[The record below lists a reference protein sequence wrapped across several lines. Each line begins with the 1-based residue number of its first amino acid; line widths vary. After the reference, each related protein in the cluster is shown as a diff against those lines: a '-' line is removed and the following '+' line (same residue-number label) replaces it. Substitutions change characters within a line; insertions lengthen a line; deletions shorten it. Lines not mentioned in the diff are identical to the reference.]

1 MVPGLAGTLF
11 PYSVVASLP
20 DTPES
25 SGRGRHIQTNAR
37 RVQGRVGNGE
47 IAAASV
53 LIYRTFALP
62 AGIKAWHTPPGR
74 AQPPPGRARLQCRQ
88 ENCDGS
94 GGAIKCL
101 SQRPLRPPEVGHCP
115 KLFTTVKK
123 TAFTSHI
130 SARISDDRGREALNL
145 KDDQNMDVSP
155 LKFGPFRNTEP
166 GETFPDVFPLGTQTV
181 GPANLPAFLEMY
193 REQSLWLA
201 CVVGLNADLATTART
216 HRWILSQPDC
226 DNVVAVAAWRFWEGS
241 YFCGVA
247 AGDHKHIGDAHL
259 IVTLIAER
267 SRLRPFT
274 TDALRDPPHNRYTS
288 SRAQLLAQAEEAV
301 LSLGPDVEPLV
312 AIPVA
317 LLGHQPLGPL
327 PMEGYVVDE
336 TGLAVIPLTR
346 H

>member
-1 MVPGLAGTLF
+1 
-11 PYSVVASLP
+11 
-20 DTPES
+20 
-25 SGRGRHIQTNAR
+25 
-37 RVQGRVGNGE
+37 
-47 IAAASV
+47 
-53 LIYRTFALP
+53 
-62 AGIKAWHTPPGR
+62 
-74 AQPPPGRARLQCRQ
+74 
-88 ENCDGS
+88 
-94 GGAIKCL
+94 
-101 SQRPLRPPEVGHCP
+101 
-115 KLFTTVKK
+115 
-123 TAFTSHI
+123 
-130 SARISDDRGREALNL
+130 
-145 KDDQNMDVSP
+145 MDVSP
-155 LKFGPFRNTEP
+155 LKFVPHRYDVSGKSC
-166 GETFPDVFPLGTQTV
+166 PDIFPLNAQTV
-181 GPANLPAFLEMY
+181 DPANLPAFLEMH

-226 DNVVAVAAWRFWEGS
+226 DNVVAVAAWRFWEGN
-241 YFCGVA
+241 YHCGLA
-247 AGDHKHIGDAHL
+247 AADHKHIGDAHL

-288 SRAQLLAQAEEAV
+288 SRADLLAQAKEAV

-336 TGLAVIPLTR
+336 TGLVVVPLTR